1 MNKFLVVFFSV
12 LVLVPLSILGY
23 FAIDFGVFETTYS
36 KQDLIDNYNLKTKE
50 IEELRNYINTI
61 IPKNKTVEIEFEGKK
76 TLGIFHVI
84 IDGKYD
90 NNWNIKV
97 NSTKTDTLLQKLGW
111 TKETLFTLKEKLD
124 NANCISVESGDPF
137 TIGYQRSGMGMYF
150 YKIFNRSLNDSL
162 KKEFNDSC
170 QYVFYKKNIVLEFGG
185 GAIGIQCFED
195 YKKGIR

>member
-23 FAIDFGVFETTYS
+23 FAIAFGVFETTYS

-61 IPKNKTVEIEFEGKK
+61 VPKNKTVEIEFEGRK

-90 NNWNIKV
+90 SNWNIKV
-97 NSTKTDTLLQKLGW
+97 NSAKTDTLLQKLGW

-124 NANCISVESGDPF
+124 NANCISVENGDPF

-170 QYVFYKKNIVLEFGG
+170 QYIFYRKNIVLEFGG
-185 GAIGIQCFED
+185 GAIGVECFED
-195 YKKGIR
+195 YRKGER

>member
-1 MNKFLVVFFSV
+1 MNRFLVVFFSV
-12 LVLVPLSILGY
+12 LVVIPLLILGY
-23 FAIDFGVFETTYS
+23 FAIAFGIFEKTYS

-61 IPKNKTVEIEFEGKK
+61 VPKNKTVEIEFDGKK

-90 NNWNIKV
+90 SNWDIKV

-124 NANCISVESGDPF
+124 NANCISVENGEPF
-137 TIGYQRSGMGMYF
+137 TVGYQRSGMGMYF
-150 YKIFNRSLNDSL
+150 YKIFNQPLNDSL
-162 KKEFNDSC
+162 KKQYNDGC

-185 GAIGIQCFED
+185 GAIGVQCFED
-195 YKKGIR
+195 YKRIVK